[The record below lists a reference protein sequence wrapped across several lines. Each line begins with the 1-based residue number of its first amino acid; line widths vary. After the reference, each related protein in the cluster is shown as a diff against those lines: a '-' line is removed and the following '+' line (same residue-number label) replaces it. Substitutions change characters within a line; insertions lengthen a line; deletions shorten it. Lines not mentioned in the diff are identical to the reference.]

1 MLIFDQKFRLPSLLK
16 LDDYMSMQNSIE
28 VRPLYLNVDFVNYA
42 NSLNESYKFSEKN
55 RKQLLQNLF
64 KNKSLLSLGF
74 NKKYGS
80 ISSISSWTNSKNF
93 KNNLRE
99 LITKKKSLSRKY
111 LNYKKLLDLI
121 NIKQRNNLNFIFW
134 SLFNLEIWYQ
144 KNLK

>member
-121 NIKQRNNLNFIFW
+121 NIKQTNNLNFIFGAY
-134 SLFNLEIWYQ
+134 LIW
-144 KNLK
+144 KFGIKKI